1 MTVKNVTI
9 PTIKAFCNLDPKAQA
24 LKPLEEAAEVFGAWQ
39 KYNSCTDMCRV
50 CEHTDESRAAYDGPA
65 NRYPAPC
72 PSREALMDEIADC
85 IQSCANLAAMLGMS
99 DLTPYM
105 ERCEERNRE
114 RGRYGD

>member
-1 MTVKNVTI
+1 MTVTDVTI
-9 PTIKAFCNLDPKAQA
+9 PTIKAFCNLEPKAQA

-39 KYNSCTDMCRV
+39 VYDSDDRTHAGYNCSV
-50 CEHTDESRAAYDGPA
+50 
-65 NRYPAPC
+65 
-72 PSREALMDEIADC
+72 LLDEIADC
-85 IQSCANLAAMLGMS
+85 IQACANLAAMVGVN

>member
-1 MTVKNVTI
+1 MRDLTAKET
-9 PTIKAFCNLDPKAQA
+9 AGRLRAA
-24 LKPLEEAAEVFGAWQ
+24 LTAGSLNWEKLAVFAEWQ
-39 KYNSCTDMCRV
+39 KYNSCTDMCQV
-50 CEHTDESRAAYDGPA
+50 CEHTDESRAAFDGPA

-85 IQSCANLAAMLGMS
+85 IQSCANLAAMVGVS

-105 ERCEERNRE
+105 ESCEGRNRE